1 MKTVKYLILAT
12 MLPLCSAAAGDE
24 SWMKEAIA
32 KERARAQETAKT
44 HSNTDRFQEKFGHLK
59 EKHPDHLTALISAN
73 KKAAEAWD
81 GVLRKAEGATNP
93 EELSAAKQVAS
104 AASADAYLAELT
116 LKYVASAAERK
127 SMTEKTRDRDVA
139 ALISKLDA
147 NEKAI
152 LLANRAKN
160 EAQAA
165 NEKLNIENRALNN
178 ELRKAYDV
186 ARKKDEG
193 DRDHDKERREKERCE
208 AEKKNHNPGG
218 GDGDVGTGVLGR

>member
-147 NEKAI
+147 NEKA
-152 LLANRAKN
+152 NRAKN

-165 NEKLNIENRALNN
+165 NEKLNIENRVLNN